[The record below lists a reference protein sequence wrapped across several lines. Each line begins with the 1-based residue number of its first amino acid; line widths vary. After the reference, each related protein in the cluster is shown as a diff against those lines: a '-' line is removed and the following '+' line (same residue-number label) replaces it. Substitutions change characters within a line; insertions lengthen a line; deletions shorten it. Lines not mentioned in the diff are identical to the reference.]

1 MQVYSFEID
10 FEVNCDLASSHSNS
24 NGALL
29 FLSSVLIWSPRES
42 THIHHSLVFL
52 FGFWQPRTCAFRFG
66 PHTRHTVPHL
76 IFVIFSPPIQFLA
89 QFFSTQK
96 HVNRAKTDF
105 AKTV

>member
-10 FEVNCDLASSHSNS
+10 FEVNCDLVSSHSNS

-52 FGFWQPRTCAFRFG
+52 LRFWQRTFRFDLLDTFYL
-66 PHTRHTVPHL
+66 P
-76 IFVIFSPPIQFLA
+76 FSSPI
-89 QFFSTQK
+89 
-96 HVNRAKTDF
+96 
-105 AKTV
+105 